1 MESFEVLSFFD
12 KNENS
17 IKTMK
22 YVIEFAVMQLG
33 FSDVKKPSTTIDI
46 EKIIN
51 PSNALAI
58 VYLLV
63 VLYRRQYYSS
73 YVLRAF

>member
-1 MESFEVLSFFD
+1 MESFEVLLFFD

-22 YVIEFAVMQLG
+22 YVIEFVMQLG
-33 FSDVKKPSTTIDI
+33 FSDVKKPSTAIDI
-46 EKIIN
+46 EKITN
-51 PSNALAI
+51 PSNALAT

-63 VLYRRQYYSS
+63 VLYRRQYYPS